1 MLSQTLAPTVISAL
15 IKFEESSSPSAWKCL
30 DKDLLLAQMKVRL
43 QNPFQVNQGK
53 QAFCGPAAILFELVR
68 TQPLRYVEIC
78 RSIYETGG
86 FEGRSVRFKASEKL
100 RHSRCRLRMNPADW
114 MILVTLR
121 ESENRF
127 LPVEADAPEEMR
139 NLGGLTKSWQMTG
152 WVKEVLGY
160 SYVKYSSTYLYGE
173 WEALQEASE
182 VIASGGVAFALITSQ
197 GLFGKELSFLPTP
210 NHWLSIM
217 GNISIQDDEWEEDN
231 KRISL
236 DVYSWGQKLQI
247 NQDEALFEDYF
258 WGVVL
263 GTGEK

>member
-1 MLSQTLAPTVISAL
+1 MLSQTLAPTVRSAL
-15 IKFEESSSPSAWKCL
+15 IKFEESKGPSAWKCL
-30 DKDLLLAQMKVRL
+30 DKNLLLAQIKLRL
-43 QNPFQVNQGK
+43 QDPFLVNQGK

-68 TQPLRYVEIC
+68 TQPLRYLEIC

-86 FEGRSVRFKASEKL
+86 FEGTSVRFKASEKL
-100 RHSRCRLRMNPADW
+100 RHSECRQNMNPADW
-114 MILVTLR
+114 MILTTLR

-127 LPVEADAPEEMR
+127 LPVEADAPEVMR
-139 NLGGLTKSWQMTG
+139 NLAGLTKSWQMKG
-152 WVKEVLGY
+152 WAKEVLGY
-160 SYVKYSSTYLYGE
+160 SYVKYCNTYLYGE

-197 GLFGKELSFLPTP
+197 SLFGKELSFLPSP

-247 NQDEALFEDYF
+247 DQNESLFEDYF
-258 WGVVL
+258 WGVIL
-263 GTGEK
+263 GSGE